1 SAVGEKDLKDLD
13 KEVTR
18 CCKAKQTFD
27 RLVLTKEEALDMFE
41 YNAFK
46 KEYINTRI
54 PDGGSTTVYR
64 NGDFVDLCRGPHV
77 PYSTMIQA
85 FNSIRTSSTNWLGK
99 VTNDPLQRVYGVAF
113 PSKDQMKKFNEFQE
127 QAKKRDH
134 RRVGVQ
140 QDLFFFH
147 PLSPGSAFFLP
158 HGTRIYNRLM
168 EFIRSE
174 YWKRG
179 YQEVT
184 TPNMYNMDLWEQS
197 GHAAHYKDAMFR
209 FPVEGQEF
217 GLKPMNC
224 PGHCIMFSQGVK
236 SWRELPLR
244 YADFGVLHRNEV

>member
-1 SAVGEKDLKDLD
+1 
-13 KEVTR
+13 R
-18 CCKAKQTFD
+18 
-27 RLVLTKEEALDMFE
+27 
-41 YNAFK
+41 
-46 KEYINTRI
+46 EYINTRI

-147 PLSPGSAFFLP
+147 HLSPGSAFFLP

-184 TPNMYNMDLWEQS
+184 TPNMYNMDLWQQS